1 MSFKLKRISSNKSFE
16 TIEIQLIFLNTKTN
30 IIIID
35 TMKHFKHES
44 KKKEKKSYIEIN
56 NYF

>member
-1 MSFKLKRISSNKSFE
+1 MSFKLKKLSSSKSFE

-44 KKKEKKSYIEIN
+44 KKKRKEIIYRN
-56 NYF
+56 K